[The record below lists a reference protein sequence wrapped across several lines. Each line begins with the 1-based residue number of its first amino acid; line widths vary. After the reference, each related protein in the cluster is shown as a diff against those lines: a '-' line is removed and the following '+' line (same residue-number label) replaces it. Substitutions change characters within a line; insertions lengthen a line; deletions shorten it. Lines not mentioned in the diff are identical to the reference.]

1 MAPTA
6 AQFVEQLRALLTET
20 AITVDQICK
29 DGTQIT
35 ISAEGEPVLKR
46 IAAAPP
52 PSGAEQL
59 AVEISQRLPERSV
72 LDILCHVEH
81 WLNWVRHFGPVSG
94 NEP

>member
-1 MAPTA
+1 MALTA
-6 AQFVEQLRALLTET
+6 SQFVEQLQTKLTET
-20 AITVDQICK
+20 ATTVDQICK

-52 PSGAEQL
+52 PSRVAEL
-59 AVEISQRLPERSV
+59 EAEILKRLPERSV

-81 WLNWVRHFGPVSG
+81 WLNWVRHFVLLVCQF
-94 NEP
+94 